1 MASYKDWLLI
11 ENPNELTEKQLRQ
24 AVSTMGSV
32 ANKRLKRMEQR
43 DIFFG
48 SGTGDETLSGVRKF
62 SVRGKSLDEVK
73 REFKRVRN
81 FLSNKQSSLTGM
93 KEVYKDFRK
102 EIAKGRK
109 RIQGKKLTKREK
121 QEVSKMQKQKETSGI
136 QTDRTLSI
144 WDELK
149 QWRKVW
155 DYYNRLVDEGE
166 YAPSAYDSNQIRDYI
181 LSAVKRAEDE
191 NLSDNEVYE
200 NILSQVKA
208 DYEYR
213 KENELDTEDGI
224 DTSSFFDFGVSD

>member
-1 MASYKDWLLI
+1 MTI

-24 AVSTMGSV
+24 AVSSMGSA

-48 SGTGDETLSGVRKF
+48 DGTDEETLSGVRKF

-93 KEVYKDFRK
+93 KEVYKDFKK
-102 EIAKGRK
+102 EVVKGRK
-109 RIQGKKLTKREK
+109 RVQGKKLTRKEK
-121 QEVSKMQKQKETSGI
+121 QEVSKMQKQKEAAGI
-136 QTDRTLSI
+136 RTDRTLSI

-181 LSAVKRAEDE
+181 LGAVKRAEDE
-191 NLSDNEVYE
+191 NLSDEEVYE

-208 DYEYR
+208 EYEYR
-213 KENELDTEDGI
+213 KENELENDVV
-224 DTSSFFDFGVSD
+224 DTSSFFEFGSSD

>member
-1 MASYKDWLLI
+1 MASYKDWLRI
-11 ENPNELTEKQLRQ
+11 DNPNELTEKQLRQ
-24 AVSTMGSV
+24 AVSSMGSA

-48 SGTGDETLSGVRKF
+48 SGIGNETLSGVRKF

-93 KEVYKDFRK
+93 KEVYKDFKK
-102 EIAKGRK
+102 EVARGRK
-109 RIQGKKLTKREK
+109 RVQGKKLTKKEK
-121 QEVSKMQKQKETSGI
+121 QEVSKMQKQKEASGI
-136 QTDRTLSI
+136 RTDRTLSI

-155 DYYNRLVDEGE
+155 DYYNKLVDEGE

-181 LSAVKRAEDE
+181 LGAVQRAEDE
-191 NLSDNEVYE
+191 NLSDEEIYE
-200 NILSQVKA
+200 NILAQVKA

-213 KENELDTEDGI
+213 KENELENDDVV
-224 DTSSFFDFGVSD
+224 DTSSFFDFGSSD